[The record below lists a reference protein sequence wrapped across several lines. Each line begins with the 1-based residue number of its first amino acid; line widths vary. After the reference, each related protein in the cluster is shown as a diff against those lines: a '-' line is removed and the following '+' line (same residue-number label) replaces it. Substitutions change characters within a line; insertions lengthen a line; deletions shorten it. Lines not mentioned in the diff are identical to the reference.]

1 MWTYN
6 YYKPSDELY
15 HYGVLG
21 MKWGVRR
28 YRNKDG
34 SLTSAGK
41 KRQAML
47 NSKLN
52 KETTKLNKQNASK
65 TLDKAYRDM
74 TKITFN
80 SAKRKARDQAFDK
93 ADADYQSARKAH
105 KQAKK
110 VYRQAKKDFKEQKT
124 IDKFKKHG
132 LDYNLDTA
140 VNVHN
145 YGWKAAKRIEDRVR
159 SKQMSRFKAETIEN
173 GKTSVK
179 AAALTIGTVGVLA
192 IAGAA
197 ANAAANPKMQV
208 LDASGKVLRNIYR

>member
-6 YYKPSDELY
+6 YSQSSDELY
-15 HYGVLG
+15 HHGVKG

-47 NSKLN
+47 DAKLN
-52 KETTKLNKQNASK
+52 KETAKLNKRNASK
-65 TLDKAYRDM
+65 NWDRAYRDM
-74 TKITFN
+74 MKATFN
-80 SAKRKARDQAFDK
+80 SEKRKARDKVFEK

-105 KQAKK
+105 KQSKK
-110 VYRQAKKDFKEQKT
+110 VYRQAKKEFEEQKT

-132 LDYNLDTA
+132 LDYNSYTA
-140 VNVHN
+140 VNVYN
-145 YGWKAAKRIEDRVR
+145 YGWKSAKRIEDRVKN
-159 SKQMSRFKAETIEN
+159 KQMSRIKAETIEN
-173 GKTSVK
+173 GR
-179 AAALTIGTVGVLA
+179 ALLEGAALTIGTVGVLA

-197 ANAAANPKMQV
+197 ANKLANPKMQI
-208 LDASGKVLRNIYR
+208 LDANGKVIRNIYR

>member
-47 NSKLN
+47 DSKLN
-52 KETTKLNKQNASK
+52 KETAKLNKRNASK
-65 TLDKAYRDM
+65 NWDRAYRDM

-80 SAKRKARDQAFDK
+80 SAKRKARDQVFEK
-93 ADADYQSARKAH
+93 AHSDYQSANKAH
-105 KQAKK
+105 KQANKD
-110 VYRQAKKDFKEQKT
+110 YRKAKRDFKEQKT

-132 LDYNLDTA
+132 LNYNLDTA

-145 YGWKAAKRIEDRVR
+145 YGWKAAKRIEDRVKN
-159 SKQMSRFKAETIEN
+159 KQMSRFKAETIET
-173 GKTSVK
+173 GKASAK
-179 AAALTIGTVGVLA
+179 AAALTIGTIGALA
-192 IAGAA
+192 IAGEV
-197 ANAAANPKMQV
+197 ANLK
-208 LDASGKVLRNIYR
+208 R